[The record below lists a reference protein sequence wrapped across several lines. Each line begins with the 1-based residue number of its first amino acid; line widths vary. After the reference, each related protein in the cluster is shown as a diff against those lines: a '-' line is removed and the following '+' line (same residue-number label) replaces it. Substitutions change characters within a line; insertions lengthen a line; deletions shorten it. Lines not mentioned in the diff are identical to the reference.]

1 MNQRP
6 VTVKDWRAFARD
18 KSLPFLHQYFSEQLQ
33 TLQAKDPAWIHIC
46 TPEQLKHQFEQLET
60 LDTQQLP
67 LFGVPFAV
75 KDNIDIEGWV
85 TTAACPEFAYVATQT
100 AEVAK
105 RLLAAG
111 AVLLGKTNLD
121 QFATGLVGTRSPFGA
136 VPNTFLLDHV
146 SGGSS
151 SGSASVV
158 ARGLVAFALGTDT
171 AGSGRIPAGFNNLV
185 GVKPTPGSVPMHGI
199 LPACKSIDVVSVL
212 ALTVAD
218 GSQVLNIMQTPATNA
233 FLQSATAPKLQPP
246 WLQRHGRQLK
256 VGIPKNP
263 GTDVSL
269 GYDAAYTQSLQYA
282 VQLGWELIELDMS
295 VLFEAAQLL
304 YEGPWVAERY
314 SVVEELMQS
323 KPEVMDPTVRQ
334 VISNALNF
342 TAVDAFKAQYKLT
355 DLSIKASTLWGQVD
369 MLLVPTAITCPT
381 LKEVEA
387 EPVLKNSA
395 LGQYTNFV
403 NLLGWSALALPSAFT
418 SHGLP
423 FGVTFIAPAGA
434 DAALLEQGLLWQ
446 KQIRLSLGCGLR
458 QTTDHDL
465 DMTTRVNAE
474 PFVRIAVV
482 GAHLE
487 GLPLHHQLTE
497 RGCRFV
503 EKTHTAQNYRLFA
516 LPHSQPPKPGLVRSV
531 GTPGADAVE
540 VEIYDMPSSTVGSF
554 FQGIAYPL
562 GLGSVE
568 LASGTWVK
576 GFVCDASVAA
586 DAKDIT
592 AHGGWRHFLQTL

>member
-1 MNQRP
+1 MNHRP
-6 VTVKDWRAFARD
+6 VTVKDWRAFATG
-18 KSLPFLHQYFSEQLQ
+18 KSLSVVHQFFSEQLQ
-33 TLQAKDPAWIHIC
+33 TLQANDPAWIHIC
-46 TPEQLKHQFEQLET
+46 TPEQLKHQFERLET

-75 KDNIDIEGWV
+75 KDNIDIEAWI
-85 TTAACPEFAYVATQT
+85 TTAACPEFAYVATET
-100 AEVAK
+100 AEVVK

-136 VPNTFLLDHV
+136 VPNTFLPDHV

-218 GSQVLNIMQTPATNA
+218 GSQILNIMQTPVKSA
-233 FLQSATAPKLQPP
+233 FLQPTPAPKLQPP

-256 VGIPKNP
+256 VGIPQNP

-269 GYDAAYTQSLQYA
+269 GYDAAYKQSLQYA
-282 VQLGWELIELDMS
+282 EQLGWELIELDMS
-295 VLFEAAQLL
+295 VLFETAQLL

-314 SVVEELMQS
+314 SVVEKWMQS
-323 KPEVMDPTVRQ
+323 KPEVLDPSVRQ
-334 VISNALNF
+334 VISNALKF

-355 DLSIKASTLWGQVD
+355 DLSIKASSLWGQVD

-395 LGQYTNFV
+395 LGKYTNFV

-418 SHGLP
+418 SQGLP

-446 KQIRLSLGCGLR
+446 KQTRLGLGCGLR
-458 QTTDHDL
+458 QITDHDL
-465 DMTTRVNAE
+465 DMRTLVNAE

-487 GLPLHHQLTE
+487 GLPLHHQMTE

-503 EKTHTAQNYRLFA
+503 EKTRTAPHYKLFA

-531 GTPGADAVE
+531 GASGAASIE
-540 VEIYDMPSSTVGSF
+540 VEIYDMPGSTVGSF

-568 LASGTWVK
+568 LASGAWVK
-576 GFVCDASVAA
+576 GFVCDASVAV

-592 AHGGWRHFLQTL
+592 SHSGWRHFLQSL